1 MILWDGWCQGTPP
14 KPWER
19 HVYHLLLGSQTWWL
33 HILTLIIFHLHKL
46 FTTIWLCSTI
56 TQGSCSHSWLLGAF
70 NLYSLKII
78 IIYDFCL
85 QLFQVIISKWFSSLQ
100 NPLLHSHHCPQQNLK
115 DKSIFSAICSI
126 HTTLFMWICMWSL
139 GYCFLHYLKW
149 H

>member
-78 IIYDFCL
+78 IIYGFCL

-100 NPLLHSHHCPQQNLK
+100 ILSPILTIVPSRTWRTNL
-115 DKSIFSAICSI
+115 FSVLSVQFILPCLCEFACEHLAIVFFI
-126 HTTLFMWICMWSL
+126 T
-139 GYCFLHYLKW
+139 
-149 H
+149 